1 MILRATEDLKNSILE
16 GIFWRYGIIYQMVPG
31 LSAQADRIGKSEF
44 ESQLE
49 IDRKKNQL
57 TKDKHK
63 QKLSLVQKLKREILR
78 LVYQLRL
85 RFCKIGFY

>member
-1 MILRATEDLKNSILE
+1 
-16 GIFWRYGIIYQMVPG
+16 MVPG

-57 TKDKHK
+57 AKDNHKYK
-63 QKLSLVQKLKREILR
+63 QKLGLLQKIKREILR
-78 LVYQLRL
+78 LFYQLKL